1 MIYKLIIALGMSAF
15 FSPLGL
21 AYTIKK
27 ATAPAV
33 KHSGLKELQNLSSGV
48 AEVAEKATKAIVFLS
63 VYKNVKNLPNDSFDP
78 LDFFFGQRPDGKS
91 ATPRRRGG
99 VGSGFFIDLDKGY
112 ILTNNHVVS
121 GADEIE
127 LKLAND
133 KIYKGKIV
141 GRDKNTDVA
150 VVQVIDLSY
159 DKKGLG
165 SLAMGSSGKMR
176 VGDFVVAL
184 GAPYGLEAS
193 LSFGVISAIG
203 RGNLDIANLG
213 DFIQTDAAI
222 NPGNS
227 GGPLLN
233 IEGNVIGINTAIYSK
248 TGGYNGIGFS
258 VPSDLAVNIAE
269 QLITSGRIQ
278 RGYLGVWMKPIDD
291 ELKRG
296 LDIPENIEGTLVFRI
311 AKNSPAD
318 RAGLEPGDV
327 IYQIDSHTTKNA
339 STIANAVGLKKPGT
353 KIRLGLYRDGK
364 PLVVKVTT
372 DKHPEDKLAEDDFK
386 QLPFGLTLSNWSKKF
401 KKEFGLKSNFG
412 VFVRHVLAGS
422 AADRSGIKPGDL
434 ILRVADTKVK
444 SVKQFHKISDSQSS
458 LLIRIER
465 TGQFF
470 MIKLRK

>member
-1 MIYKLIIALGMSAF
+1 MIYQVMIILGMLLV
-15 FSPLGL
+15 SPQQGM

-27 ATAPAV
+27 ATTPAV

-48 AEVAEKATKAIVFLS
+48 AAVAEKATKAIVFLS
-63 VYKNVKNLPNDSFDP
+63 VYKNIRNLPNDAFDP

-91 ATPRRRGG
+91 PNPRRRGG
-99 VGSGFFIDLDKGY
+99 VGSGFFIDLEKGY

-121 GADEIE
+121 DADEIE

-133 KIYKGKIV
+133 RIYKGKIV

-150 VVQVIDLSY
+150 VVQVIDLSF
-159 DKKGLG
+159 DKKGLDAL
-165 SLAMGSSGKMR
+165 SMGTSGNMR

-278 RGYLGVWMKPIDD
+278 RGYLGVWMKPIDE
-291 ELKRG
+291 ELKKG
-296 LDIPENIEGTLVFRI
+296 LDIPDGVEGTLVFRV

-327 IYQIDSHTTKNA
+327 IYEIDSLTTKNA
-339 STIANAVGLKKPGT
+339 GSIANAVGLKKPGT

-364 PLVVKVTT
+364 PRVVKVTT
-372 DKHPEDKLAEDDFK
+372 DEHPEDKLAEEDFK
-386 QLPFGLTLSNWSKKF
+386 QLPFGLALSNWNKKF
-401 KKEFGLKSNFG
+401 KKDFGLKSNFG

-434 ILRVADTKVK
+434 ILKIGDTKLG
-444 SVKQFHKISDSQSS
+444 SVKQFHKISGSQSNT
-458 LLIRIER
+458 LMRIER
-465 TGQFF
+465 AGQFF